1 VASYLQQDRQI
12 RVSTPLG
19 KDVLVLRA
27 FSGTEEISRPFRF
40 QVEMLAENATKVPFE
55 SILGEK
61 VTVHLLKADQS
72 SETHFNGVCARFA
85 QAGRDKFF
93 TSYRAD
99 LVPEFQLLARKAQSR
114 IFQRKSVPD
123 ILKEVMKGVT
133 VDWQL
138 QGTYEKRDYCVQYRE
153 SDFNFASRLMEEEGI
168 FYFFRHGDGRHTMV
182 VSDASTDFP
191 TLPSEPEITWEDV
204 EGGVRDDYRIWAW
217 EKVQEARSVKSL
229 LWDHSF
235 ELPHKHLEAEE
246 PILDSVPAGRDTHKL
261 KVKGSDAWEV
271 YDWPGEYAQRFDGV
285 NRSGG
290 EQPEELQKIFRD
302 NVRTVGLRM
311 DEEAALAVAARG
323 ASNVRHLVAGYKF
336 KLKRHFA
343 ADGEYV
349 LATVTHRASFGAD
362 YRSGMEGL
370 MTYQNAF
377 TCFPS
382 ALPFRP
388 KRRTAKPVV
397 QGSQTAVVVGPKGEE
412 IFTDK
417 YGRVKVQF
425 HWDRDG
431 KNDEDSSCWIRV
443 GQLAAGRRWGASFWP
458 RVGQEVIVDF
468 LEGDPDQPI
477 VVGTVYNAD
486 QMPPYLGQGPD
497 PKHKNDNKVSGVKS
511 NTTKGGKGFNELRFD
526 DTKDAQQ
533 VFVHAEKDADVR
545 VKNDRRECVLN
556 DRHLTVGREEDG
568 GKKGDFR
575 ELVVRDHHSK
585 VRRHEERQVGG
596 DLKLLVGGDEKEG
609 GKVDVVV
616 KNDVRTLLEKDAH
629 GHLKGTRKELVDGDV
644 HAAVGG
650 TLALKIE
657 GDASATFAGARKER
671 VGRDASLVVGGSA
684 NEKTGANFAVEAGR
698 EIHLKAGTKLVLE
711 AGSSVTMK
719 GPGGF
724 VKVDAAGVTIQGTLV
739 KVNSG
744 GSADSGC
751 GVSTL
756 TPAEPDPPADAE
768 EAKPAVPD
776 PADDAKTGQKSC

>member
-1 VASYLQQDRQI
+1 MGEYLHTQRKL
-12 RVSTPLG
+12 RVNTPLG
-19 KDVLVLRA
+19 PDELILTA
-27 FSGTEEISRPFRF
+27 FRGTDAISTLFTY
-40 QVEMLAENATKVPFE
+40 QLEMLAENRTKVPFE

-61 VTVHLLKADQS
+61 VTVYLALPDG
-72 SETHFNGVCARFA
+72 SETYLNGLCVKLS
-85 QAGRDKFF
+85 QGGRNELF
-93 TSYRAD
+93 TEYEAE
-99 LVPEFQLLARKAQSR
+99 LVPDVWKLTRKAQSK
-114 IFQRKSVPD
+114 IYQRMTVPE
-123 ILKEVMKGVT
+123 ILKKVFTGYT
-133 VDWQL
+133 VEWKL
-138 QGTYEKRDYCVQYRE
+138 NEKYEPRDYCVQYRE
-153 SDFNFASRLMEEEGI
+153 TDFNFGARLMEEEGI
-168 FYFFRHGDGRHTMV
+168 YFYFEHSDGDHKMIA
-182 VSDASTDFP
+182 SDSPKDHP
-191 TLPSEPEITWEDV
+191 DLPGDNKLIFEEL
-204 EGGVRDDYRIWAW
+204 EGGERDENRVWGW
-217 EKVQEARSVKSL
+217 RKEQEMRPGKYL
-229 LWDHSF
+229 LWDHCF
-235 ELPHKHLEAEE
+235 ELPHKHLEAEA
-246 PILDSVPAGRDTHKL
+246 LTLGSVPVGKETHQL
-261 KVKGSDAWEV
+261 KVSGVDKLEV
-271 YDWPGEYAQRFDGV
+271 YDYPGEYAQRFDGI
-285 NRSGG
+285 NKGGG
-290 EQPEELQKIFRD
+290 EQAAELQKIFQD
-302 NVRTVGLRM
+302 NRRTVGLRM
-311 DEEAALAVAARG
+311 DEETTPAVVIRAK
-323 ASNVRHLVAGYKF
+323 SNVKHLVPGYRF
-336 KLKRHFA
+336 TLQRHFN
-343 ADGEYV
+343 ADGAYV
-349 LATVTHRASFGAD
+349 LTGVRHAATCGAG
-362 YRSGMEGL
+362 YRSGEEPPL
-370 MTYQNAF
+370 TYENEL
-377 TCFPS
+377 TCIP
-382 ALPFRP
+382 AAMPYRP
-388 KRRTAKPVV
+388 RRVTPKPVV

-425 HWDRDG
+425 HWDRQG